1 MTQSC
6 DHRCLTKLLKAQ
18 RHKSNIVLR
27 LLNSSPN
34 SLAHGPNICSE
45 GCIPESCD
53 SGWLSS
59 LKSSCLWEERGV
71 CGAPTLSSPHPAAG
85 WRNIASGAP
94 RRAARGLRHSSSVSL
109 RQPAAPAFT
118 AHNSHFILSWHQ
130 KCSPGADRRHRD
142 FAGLIEKSTW
152 IWWNGERGLCFYLIQ
167 SNPFFS
173 SQLAAT
179 RLHQASRCTNWS
191 TMACQT

>member
-1 MTQSC
+1 MLRSMMQSC

-53 SGWLSS
+53 WRWLSS
-59 LKSSCLWEERGV
+59 LKSSCLREERGV

-94 RRAARGLRHSSSVSL
+94 RRAAGVSDTARLCRYVSPLPLHSLHTTLTLSSHDTRNAPRGPIGGIVIF
-109 RQPAAPAFT
+109 PV
-118 AHNSHFILSWHQ
+118 
-130 KCSPGADRRHRD
+130 
-142 FAGLIEKSTW
+142 
-152 IWWNGERGLCFYLIQ
+152 
-167 SNPFFS
+167 
-173 SQLAAT
+173 
-179 RLHQASRCTNWS
+179 
-191 TMACQT
+191 

>member
-1 MTQSC
+1 MDLINLLCSMTQSC

-45 GCIPESCD
+45 GCILESCD

-59 LKSSCLWEERGV
+59 LKSSCLREERGV

-85 WRNIASGAP
+85 WRNIASGGP
-94 RRAARGLRHSSSVSL
+94 RRAARLLRHSSSVSL

-118 AHNSHFILSWHQ
+118 AHNSHFILS
-130 KCSPGADRRHRD
+130 
-142 FAGLIEKSTW
+142 
-152 IWWNGERGLCFYLIQ
+152 
-167 SNPFFS
+167 
-173 SQLAAT
+173 
-179 RLHQASRCTNWS
+179 
-191 TMACQT
+191 